1 MEPPEPFPRI
11 PPTPPSQQSFQDAPT
26 HHKVRRP
33 VSFYEN
39 WTSDIRDDH
48 PTKVNLKRS
57 RTFHD
62 PPDVRGSPSL
72 VYTMKTTVP
81 QSVRSSLNPERHIP
95 TRSSLR
101 HSRMIGLKQT
111 CKVPHKY
118 LPPIIRYHRVAKKL
132 VVLQLIL
139 GVIITCISVWL
150 VIFCSTLYTRDTP
163 HWSGIPLI
171 LAGFSAYILLYFCR
185 KEYPGMQLNCYMFL
199 YKIFSISLSLI
210 TCVLCFCAAI
220 FTIFHLTFLS
230 YAICDSITSDSI
242 APGNN
247 QSNNITQFISQSM
260 KSTSQSNTCMCAI
273 QSVALNPLVDNMMK
287 MSIQSFLYPV
297 TCADVRSKLSLVL
310 LASGVLNGA
319 AGVLLFYYVYLHW
332 KSRYLYVYSHVDSA
346 QTKPSIITNK

>member
-1 MEPPEPFPRI
+1 MSQKADFEKTNQWSQQLVNHDTIDHLRTSRTQLTHPTTMEPPEPFPRI

-111 CKVPHKY
+111 CKGKM
-118 LPPIIRYHRVAKKL
+118 
-132 VVLQLIL
+132 VLF
-139 GVIITCISVWL
+139 G
-150 VIFCSTLYTRDTP
+150 
-163 HWSGIPLI
+163 
-171 LAGFSAYILLYFCR
+171 
-185 KEYPGMQLNCYMFL
+185 
-199 YKIFSISLSLI
+199 
-210 TCVLCFCAAI
+210 
-220 FTIFHLTFLS
+220 
-230 YAICDSITSDSI
+230 
-242 APGNN
+242 
-247 QSNNITQFISQSM
+247 
-260 KSTSQSNTCMCAI
+260 
-273 QSVALNPLVDNMMK
+273 
-287 MSIQSFLYPV
+287 
-297 TCADVRSKLSLVL
+297 
-310 LASGVLNGA
+310 
-319 AGVLLFYYVYLHW
+319 
-332 KSRYLYVYSHVDSA
+332 
-346 QTKPSIITNK
+346 